1 MNKLT
6 TAVWEITMGCN
17 MRCKH
22 CGSSCAEA
30 LPDELNT
37 SEALEVCDQLKDLG
51 VNSWQLQIALP
62 MGNFAKR
69 PEWLIEP
76 QDILSIID
84 FAYNKIGGKLL
95 IVLADCIG
103 YYSNKDIKVNEN
115 FLNDNWSLT
124 GCGARKHVIGIL
136 HNGDIVACTSIRDN
150 ISSGKYS

>member
-51 VNSWQLQIALP
+51 LHYLE
-62 MGNFAKR
+62 GNLR
-69 PEWLIEP
+69 
-76 QDILSIID
+76 
-84 FAYNKIGGKLL
+84 
-95 IVLADCIG
+95 
-103 YYSNKDIKVNEN
+103 
-115 FLNDNWSLT
+115 
-124 GCGARKHVIGIL
+124 HVVTGIL
-136 HNGDIVACTSIRDN
+136 LRKD
-150 ISSGKYS
+150 